1 MSIFVCIPP
10 LDIWCGVSD
19 SPTCAAAVAA
29 VIQPHTKPRHQK
41 CRKEEEPSELI
52 LFFFFSISQKKKKK
66 EYRLSKRLSHRFDS
80 QRQHKIHTHTSR
92 DSPFHYAFDSLR
104 TNIFFFFLICTS
116 P

>member
-52 LFFFFSISQKKKKK
+52 LFFFFFYFSEEKKKRISPVK
-66 EYRLSKRLSHRFDS
+66 EVISSF
-80 QRQHKIHTHTSR
+80 
-92 DSPFHYAFDSLR
+92 
-104 TNIFFFFLICTS
+104 
-116 P
+116 